1 MKLKNIVG
9 PQIRKLRV
17 ARGWSQKT
25 LIAKLHL
32 AGFLDKDRAGVG
44 KIESQLIYVSDYDLH
59 YFSRVFGVTIGDL
72 LPALSPERRVDDQL
86 AELMKPRNN
95 HRSAAKA
102 GKG

>member
-17 ARGWSQKT
+17 ARGWSQEV
-25 LIAKLHL
+25 LLAKLHL
-32 AGFLDKDRAGVG
+32 VGFLDKDRAGVG

-59 YFSRVFGVTIGDL
+59 YFARVFDVTIGEL
-72 LPALSPERRVDDQL
+72 VTELAPERRVDDQL

-95 HRSAAKA
+95 HRSANGSRKS
-102 GKG
+102 